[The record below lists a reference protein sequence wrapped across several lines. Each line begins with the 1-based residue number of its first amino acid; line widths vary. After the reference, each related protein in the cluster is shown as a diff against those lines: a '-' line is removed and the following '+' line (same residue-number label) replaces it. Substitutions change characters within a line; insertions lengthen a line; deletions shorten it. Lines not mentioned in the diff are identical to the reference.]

1 MALESI
7 LEAIRAEAEAEATEI
22 RSAASSRA
30 HQILQEAEERAADE
44 RRRWAESR
52 DGEAARAAE
61 GIVNRA
67 ALEADRSLAMAREEL
82 FGAALDRLRVRLG
95 ALTTDPGYRSILE
108 ALYEEA
114 ASVVGDHD
122 AVVMVRAEDE
132 DLMRE
137 IAERRGPSPTLDPT
151 LDCVGGL
158 DIVARDGRAVRN
170 TLDARLSRSDRHLRK
185 LALEVIPEFASI
197 REEP

>member
-7 LEAIRAEAEAEATEI
+7 LGAIRAEAEAEAAEI
-22 RSAASSRA
+22 RSAASARVE
-30 HQILQEAEERAADE
+30 QILEEAEDRAAGE

-52 DGEAARAAE
+52 DAEAARAAE

-67 ALEADRSLAMAREEL
+67 ALEADRRLAMAREEL
-82 FGAALDRLRVRLG
+82 FCSALERLRNRLG
-95 ALTTDPGYRSILE
+95 ALTAEPGYRTILQ
-108 ALYEEA
+108 ALHEEA
-114 ASVVGDHD
+114 ATVVPDHD
-122 AVVMVRAEDE
+122 AVVMVRPEDE

-137 IAERRGPSPTLDPT
+137 IARRRGPSPELDPT

-170 TLDARLSRSDRHLRK
+170 TLDARLARSDRGLRK

>member
-7 LEAIRAEAEAEATEI
+7 LEAIRAEAEAEASEI
-22 RSAASSRA
+22 RSTASSRV
-30 HQILQEAEERAADE
+30 HQILQGAEERAADE

-52 DGEAARAAE
+52 DGEAARASE

-67 ALEADRSLAMAREEL
+67 VLEADRRLATAREEL
-82 FGAALDRLRVRLG
+82 FGAALDRLRNRLG
-95 ALTTDPGYRSILE
+95 ALTAEPDYRSILE

-114 ASVVGDHD
+114 AAVVGDHD
-122 AVVMVRAEDE
+122 AVVMVRPEDE

-137 IAERRGPSPTLDPT
+137 IAELGGPSPALDPT

>member
-7 LEAIRAEAEAEATEI
+7 LEAIRAEAEAEAAEI
-22 RSAASSRA
+22 RSTASSRV
-30 HQILQEAEERAADE
+30 HQILQVAEERAADE

-52 DGEAARAAE
+52 DEEAARATE

-67 ALEADRSLAMAREEL
+67 ALEADRRLAMAREEL
-82 FGAALDRLRVRLG
+82 FGAALERLRNRLG
-95 ALTTDPGYRSILE
+95 ALTAEPGYRTILE

-114 ASVVGDHD
+114 ASVVADHD
-122 AVVMVRAEDE
+122 AVVMVRPEDE
-132 DLMRE
+132 ELMRE
-137 IAERRGPSPTLDPT
+137 IAGRRGASPALDPT
-151 LDCVGGL
+151 LDCAGGL

-185 LALEVIPEFASI
+185 LALEVLPEFASI